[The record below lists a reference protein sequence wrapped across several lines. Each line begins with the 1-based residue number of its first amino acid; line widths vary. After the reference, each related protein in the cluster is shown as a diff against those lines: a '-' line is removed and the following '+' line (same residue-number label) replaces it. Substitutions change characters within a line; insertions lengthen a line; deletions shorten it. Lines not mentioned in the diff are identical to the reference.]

1 MMSTPFHESTNQWL
15 NFGAFLTSSVFRHA
29 RQIEEQDHMAQER
42 LCITCFALP
51 LGAGEI
57 SLSRSITHRP
67 FTRATETRGLFGDVK
82 DVQWTPA
89 LEA

>member
-42 LCITCFALP
+42 LCITWSNNQLVFIPTTTTKLRFDHSE
-51 LGAGEI
+51 LGYYEQNGVE
-57 SLSRSITHRP
+57 
-67 FTRATETRGLFGDVK
+67 FTCIDMYCLV
-82 DVQWTPA
+82 
-89 LEA
+89 